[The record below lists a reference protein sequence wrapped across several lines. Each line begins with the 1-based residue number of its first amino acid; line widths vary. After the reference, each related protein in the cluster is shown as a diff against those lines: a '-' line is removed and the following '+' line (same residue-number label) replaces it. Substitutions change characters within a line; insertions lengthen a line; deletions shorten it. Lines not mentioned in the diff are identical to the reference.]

1 MEKIDVIAM
10 AIAVLGIF
18 TFLNILAISVLFR
31 MVDTLRIN
39 LDKFLELFN
48 DYVSEQ
54 DDFNIRICKISDT
67 NFTLFK
73 QLVKFVGIDINSFS
87 PTGGEEESKSK

>member
-1 MEKIDVIAM
+1 MEKIDVIAI

-39 LDKFLELFN
+39 LDKFLH
-48 DYVSEQ
+48 
-54 DDFNIRICKISDT
+54 
-67 NFTLFK
+67 
-73 QLVKFVGIDINSFS
+73 
-87 PTGGEEESKSK
+87 